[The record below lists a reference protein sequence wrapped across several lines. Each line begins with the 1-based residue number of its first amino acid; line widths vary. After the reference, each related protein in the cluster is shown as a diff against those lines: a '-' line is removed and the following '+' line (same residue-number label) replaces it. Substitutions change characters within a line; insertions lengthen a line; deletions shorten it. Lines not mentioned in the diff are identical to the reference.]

1 MPPASSRTQ
10 RKRPGDLTG
19 VRGQQLAAQAA
30 REKEETKTQV
40 ARALDDETRE
50 KRRTEVDYSTGVGSL
65 TRVTSH
71 NEAGELEVEDIE
83 VEVPTR
89 RIRVMAAIDDMTFG
103 RQVVS
108 PGIYDERGTMLKA
121 PELGSLNT
129 HSFEE
134 GRWYTVDAELADH
147 LEFLGY
153 TYGD

>member
-19 VRGQQLAAQAA
+19 VRGTQLAAQAA
-30 REKEETKTQV
+30 REKDEEKAQV
-40 ARALDDETRE
+40 RRALDDERTE
-50 KRRTEVDYSTGVGSL
+50 KRITEVDYSTGVGSL
-65 TRVTSH
+65 TRISTH
-71 NEAGELEVEDIE
+71 NEAGELEIEDIE
-83 VEVPTR
+83 VSVPTR
-89 RIRVMAAIDDMTFG
+89 RIRVNWPIDDMTFG

-108 PGIYDERGTMLKA
+108 PGIYDDRGVMLKA